1 MNESNWG
8 SGVKSLEQALRM
20 HRLQPEYNLAMGQCY
35 MAMGKLDDAITY
47 FGNVVRVRPKN
58 VNGWTE
64 LLKCLYK
71 AELFDEALEYAG
83 FAYEQTDNKPVFL
96 FYKSAILFVVG
107 RSKEAILLL
116 EDGMQRNP
124 KLVKKL
130 IELNPAIL
138 QSQNVVDIIARFKKK
153 RSL

>member
-1 MNESNWG
+1 
-8 SGVKSLEQALRM
+8 
-20 HRLQPEYNLAMGQCY
+20 
-35 MAMGKLDDAITY
+35 MGKLDDAITY

-58 VNGWTE
+58 VNGWIE

-96 FYKSAILFVVG
+96 FYKSAILFAMG
-107 RSKEAILLL
+107 RSKEAVLQL

-138 QSQNVVDIIARFKKK
+138 QSQYVVDIIARFKKK